1 MGERQQLC
9 VLSPDPLYALRLREA
24 SFPTFDLRV
33 FQSLD
38 EVEQHSAAI
47 KPDICLIFG
56 SQFTHLSLAET
67 LLFIR
72 EKFRSA
78 KILQV
83 EGVSEPTVRQVWPAP
98 VIKDIATNPF
108 KFHDVDSL
116 DTVVQNISSG
126 WEALVAAGKS
136 LTGSQ
141 IGIAQLAVAMRP
153 LQRQHVCRHDLGL
166 GQPNGIEPEPG
177 AARQEI
183 LGATVGHGLGA
194 ARGLLLERHHVR
206 HLQELGRRRHEL
218 LGLDEMAGSGLH
230 GAQRIAASQALL
242 GADRDPQRHQLGV
255 EVWANS
261 HGLQRQE
268 RSGQSLDR
276 NRRRRIGLPQ
286 RRAQ

>member
-141 IGIAQLAVAMRP
+141 IGILVAVA
-153 LQRQHVCRHDLGL
+153 
-166 GQPNGIEPEPG
+166 
-177 AARQEI
+177 
-183 LGATVGHGLGA
+183 
-194 ARGLLLERHHVR
+194 
-206 HLQELGRRRHEL
+206 
-218 LGLDEMAGSGLH
+218 
-230 GAQRIAASQALL
+230 
-242 GADRDPQRHQLGV
+242 
-255 EVWANS
+255 
-261 HGLQRQE
+261 
-268 RSGQSLDR
+268 SGQS
-276 NRRRRIGLPQ
+276 NREIAESRGTSTRAVESLVNRTFARLGLAEKHSA
-286 RRAQ
+286 RTRSIKAQEYLAGLGISAK